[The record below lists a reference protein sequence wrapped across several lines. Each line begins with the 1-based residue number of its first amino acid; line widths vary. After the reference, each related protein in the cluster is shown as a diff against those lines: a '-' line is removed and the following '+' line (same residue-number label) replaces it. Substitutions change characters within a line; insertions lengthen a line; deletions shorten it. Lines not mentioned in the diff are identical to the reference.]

1 MNTLLLRLA
10 GPMQAWS
17 TQSRFSDRDA
27 GREPSKSGVVGL
39 LCAALGRPRT
49 EPVDDL
55 AELGLGVRVDQEGT
69 LLVDYQTAGGG
80 NFRGRPY
87 GVAKAN
93 RSTPETVVSRRA
105 YLADA
110 SFLVGLESTDGAF
123 LETLDRAVA
132 RPVWPLC
139 LGRKAFP
146 PGEPVALPGG
156 GLRLGFDLATALT
169 KAPWRSQ
176 QPTRFVLEVPPGSS
190 PDQRTDQ
197 PVGAAFATR
206 RFTLRS
212 VVTEFRSP
220 LPSVADQEAS

>member
-10 GPMQAWS
+10 GPMQSWG
-17 TQSRFSDRDA
+17 TQSRFTDRDA

-55 AELGLGVRVDQEGT
+55 VALRMGVRVDQEGT

-80 NFRGRPY
+80 RFRGRPY

-93 RSTPETVVSRRA
+93 RGTPETVVSRRS
-105 YLADA
+105 YLSDA
-110 SFLVGLESTDGAF
+110 AFLVGLESADGAL
-123 LETLDRAVA
+123 LEMLDRAI
-132 RPVWPLC
+132 RQPVWPLF

-146 PGEPVALPGG
+146 PGEPVALPGS
-156 GLRLGFDLATALT
+156 GLRLSLNLATALENE
-169 KAPWRSQ
+169 PWRSQ
-176 QPTRFVLEVPPGSS
+176 GATRFVLEVPPGTS
-190 PDQRTDQ
+190 PDQRADQ
-197 PVGAAFATR
+197 PIGAAYATR

-220 LPSVADQEAS
+220 PPPAVDQEAS